1 MIPYAREIGGVVV
14 IAVLAFT
21 HGCAYR
27 MGGASDRAELA
38 QNKQAWAEQVA
49 HAEKVARET
58 EQRHAKD
65 MAEAAAK
72 HEQDKRNAK
81 ADHDRLVRD
90 LRNGTVRLQDRW
102 AGCVSEAGRTAA
114 ELDAAKRD
122 REESA
127 ARIIA
132 AADQCDAQNRG
143 LQDVIRADRK

>member
-1 MIPYAREIGGVVV
+1 VIPYAREIGGVVV
-14 IAVLAFT
+14 VAVLVFS

-27 MGGASDRAELA
+27 MGGASDRAALA
-38 QNKQAWAEQVA
+38 ENRRAWAEQVA

-58 EQRHAKD
+58 EQRHAKS
-65 MAEAAAK
+65 MAAIAEQ
-72 HEQDKRNAK
+72 HEKDKRDAEG
-81 ADHDRLVRD
+81 AQRALVD
-90 LRNGTVRLQDRW
+90 ALRAGNLRLQDRW

>member
-1 MIPYAREIGGVVV
+1 VIPYAREIGGVVV

-38 QNKQAWAEQVA
+38 ENRQAWAEQVA
-49 HAEKVARET
+49 HAEKAAREI

-65 MAEAAAK
+65 MAEVAAK
-72 HEQDKRNAK
+72 NEQDKRNAQ

-90 LRNGTVRLQDRW
+90 LRTGNVRLQDRW

-127 ARIIA
+127 ARIVQA
-132 AADQCDAQNRG
+132 ARAADDQIRG